1 MAERSRSRSRLPS
14 RSTASSQFKVT
25 TEVTGSVVAVREAAF
40 RSKRTALR
48 EGVISW
54 LTAEEEG
61 AGGAEEA
68 VAGEEDEWP

>member
-1 MAERSRSRSRLPS
+1 M
-14 RSTASSQFKVT
+14 
-25 TEVTGSVVAVREAAF
+25 VAVREAAF